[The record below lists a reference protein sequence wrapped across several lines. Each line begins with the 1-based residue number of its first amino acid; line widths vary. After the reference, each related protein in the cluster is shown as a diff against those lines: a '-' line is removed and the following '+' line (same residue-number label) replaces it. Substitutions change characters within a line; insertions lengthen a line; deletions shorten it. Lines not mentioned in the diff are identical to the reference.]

1 MNFYPP
7 WAMPAGDF
15 LSYRKLR
22 LLYDKSLRQD
32 AQLAE
37 KKVAYRHRSRAKNAQ
52 SAFFYTKYKRKLRNR
67 IFSGRK
73 NML

>member
-32 AQLAE
+32 AQ
-37 KKVAYRHRSRAKNAQ
+37 